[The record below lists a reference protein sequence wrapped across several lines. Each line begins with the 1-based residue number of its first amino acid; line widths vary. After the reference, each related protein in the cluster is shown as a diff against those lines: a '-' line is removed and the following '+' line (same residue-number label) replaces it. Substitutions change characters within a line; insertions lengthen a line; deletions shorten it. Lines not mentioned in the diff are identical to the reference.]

1 MTHVDEKTER
11 LARENLEAARHRCEV
26 DSIVRMYNEGGAGR
40 VAKFLLAV
48 EKHRG
53 TAAAERLRHEAW
65 EKIKHDRN
73 KTTIQTRPRR
83 SQTKGS

>member
-1 MTHVDEKTER
+1 MTHGDEKTER

-65 EKIKHDRN
+65 EKIKHD
-73 KTTIQTRPRR
+73 KTTIQTRSHR
-83 SQTKGS
+83 SPTKGS